1 MKYTNFY
8 IGLLFSALTLPIY
21 AQNAVVGKIGFAKG
35 NSAAQQTNEAP
46 RILAKDAPIYQ
57 GDNIQT
63 SDASFVIVEFTD
75 GSKINVRPNS
85 NFKIDTFDTSNKNAK
100 FTVYEGAVR
109 ASTGDIATTGT
120 DNFQIK
126 TPTATLKGDK
136 DSDYTVYVC
145 KENCDDTKKTPTIS
159 VAKVV
164 DIKGEVYAQNRAHKN
179 EGERKLS
186 LGANLNAQDYL
197 TSQANSYIV
206 MVFRDG
212 EKVTLQANSE
222 FDIVQYDYQ
231 QTGKQDKILFKLAA
245 GGMRA
250 LTGSIGKKDHDAYAV
265 NTPVA
270 TIGIRGTEYDL
281 QCTGSCI
288 EDNKTENNGLID
300 DDTSG
305 MVSYVQQGTIAQT
318 NASGEHLVN
327 QGQISFINNIN
338 TPPIQLTQLP
348 AFLVEKM
355 NSAPRPN
362 TAPNPEKL
370 FEKSAGNT
378 KAGTYATVNK
388 GSAKLEMNGHNT
400 KSGDKTDS
408 LPQEKS
414 LKATQL
420 LSGESSFSSESDD
433 AVAKLDETPHVI
445 AQDNEN
451 VAADIKATQSSGA
464 NCAVE

>member
-1 MKYTNFY
+1 MPMKYTTFY
-8 IGLLFSALTLPIY
+8 MGLICSVFVLPSY
-21 AQNAVVGKIGFAKG
+21 AQNTVVGKIGFAKG

-46 RILAKDAPIYQ
+46 RILAKDAPVYQ

-63 SDASFVIVEFTD
+63 SDASFVIVDFTD

-85 NFKIDTFDTSNKNAK
+85 NFKIDTFDTSTKNAK

-109 ASTGDIATTGT
+109 ASTGDIATTGQ

-126 TPTATLKGDK
+126 TPTTTLKGDK

-145 KENCDDTKKTPTIS
+145 KEQCNNAKKTPDIS

-164 DIKGEVYAQNRAHKN
+164 DIKGDVYAQNRANKN

-197 TSQANSYIV
+197 TSQADSYVV

-231 QTGKQDKILFKLAA
+231 QTGKKDKILFKLAA

-281 QCTGSCI
+281 QCNGSCI
-288 EDNKTENNGLID
+288 EESNIENNGLID

-305 MVSYVQQGTIAQT
+305 MISYVQQGTIAQT

-327 QGQISFINNIN
+327 QGQISFINNLN
-338 TPPIQLTQLP
+338 AQPIQLAQIPVQLI
-348 AFLVEKM
+348 EKM
-355 NSAPRPN
+355 NSAPRPS

-370 FEKSAGNT
+370 FDKSAEST

-388 GSAKLEMNGHNT
+388 GSAKLEMNE
-400 KSGDKTDS
+400 KTSS
-408 LPQEKS
+408 LDQEKS
-414 LKATQL
+414 LKGTKL
-420 LSGESSFSSESDD
+420 SSGESSFSGESSDS
-433 AVAKLDETPHVI
+433 VAKLEETPHVI

-451 VAADIKATQSSGA
+451 VASDIKAAQNSGA
-464 NCAVE
+464 NCAVQ